1 MVSLRIPLDR
11 LHADGANGGDHMV
24 VILAEGAANKR
35 RTSPCERLELIVA
48 GIHIFDDL
56 LRRQRI
62 VVVVCVG
69 MVHQL
74 AAAVYDGLGLL
85 RILVRSV
92 ADHEKGRLDAVV
104 REYIQDLL
112 RVVRPPMR
120 HQRKCCTP
128 SDRVPRSRWAAGAS
142 QLTSARQRTHS
153 QHRKWLPQPAAQ
165 RQLSVFCAA
174 GQEIAAAAPP
184 SSRASLSA

>member
-1 MVSLRIPLDR
+1 
-11 LHADGANGGDHMV
+11 MV

-85 RILVRSV
+85 RILVRPV
-92 ADHEKGRLDAVV
+92 ADDEKGCRD
-104 REYIQDLL
+104 
-112 RVVRPPMR
+112 M
-120 HQRKCCTP
+120 
-128 SDRVPRSRWAAGAS
+128 
-142 QLTSARQRTHS
+142 
-153 QHRKWLPQPAAQ
+153 
-165 RQLSVFCAA
+165 VFFQCFQNGRCAA
-174 GQEIAAAAPP
+174 VFISGVEGQIDDGLGGIAYIE
-184 SSRASLSA
+184 SIKIF

>member
-1 MVSLRIPLDR
+1 
-11 LHADGANGGDHMV
+11 MV

-35 RTSPCERLELIVA
+35 RTNPCERLELIVA

-112 RVVRPPMR
+112 RVVRPPCGI
-120 HQRKCCTP
+120 KGN
-128 SDRVPRSRWAAGAS
+128 AAHLLIAFHAVDG
-142 QLTSARQRTHS
+142 QLARRN
-153 QHRKWLPQPAAQ
+153 
-165 RQLSVFCAA
+165 
-174 GQEIAAAAPP
+174 
-184 SSRASLSA
+184 

>member
-1 MVSLRIPLDR
+1 
-11 LHADGANGGDHMV
+11 MV

-74 AAAVYDGLGLL
+74 AAAVYDRLGLL
-85 RILVRSV
+85 RVLIRPV
-92 ADHEKGRLDAVV
+92 AHDEKRALHTVVGQHIQNALCVV
-104 REYIQDLL
+104 RA
-112 RVVRPPMR
+112 
-120 HQRKCCTP
+120 
-128 SDRVPRSRWAAGAS
+128 PRSIERDAANFLVTLNAVN
-142 QLTSARQRTHS
+142 
-153 QHRKWLPQPAAQ
+153 
-165 RQLSVFCAA
+165 RQL
-174 GQEIAAAAPP
+174 P
-184 SSRASLSA
+184 RRN

>member
-1 MVSLRIPLDR
+1 
-11 LHADGANGGDHMV
+11 MV

-85 RILVRSV
+85 RILVRPV

-120 HQRKCCTP
+120 HQRKCCIP

-142 QLTSARQRTHS
+142 QLTPARQRAHS

-165 RQLSVFCAA
+165 RQLSVF
-174 GQEIAAAAPP
+174 APQDKK
-184 SSRASLSA
+184 SRPRRLPLPALLSPLKIQKHPHILPILFW

>member
-1 MVSLRIPLDR
+1 
-11 LHADGANGGDHMV
+11 MV
-24 VILAEGAANKR
+24 VVLAEGAANKR

-85 RILVRSV
+85 RILVRPV
-92 ADHEKGRLDAVV
+92 AGHEKGRLDAVV

-112 RVVRPPMR
+112 CVVRPPCGI
-120 HQRKCCTP
+120 KGN
-128 SDRVPRSRWAAGAS
+128 AAHLLIAFHAVDG
-142 QLTSARQRTHS
+142 QLARRN
-153 QHRKWLPQPAAQ
+153 
-165 RQLSVFCAA
+165 
-174 GQEIAAAAPP
+174 
-184 SSRASLSA
+184 

>member
-1 MVSLRIPLDR
+1 
-11 LHADGANGGDHMV
+11 MV

-56 LRRQRI
+56 LRRQKI

-85 RILVRSV
+85 RMLVRPV

-104 REYIQDLL
+104 CEYIQDLL

-142 QLTSARQRTHS
+142 
-153 QHRKWLPQPAAQ
+153 
-165 RQLSVFCAA
+165 
-174 GQEIAAAAPP
+174 
-184 SSRASLSA
+184 

>member
-1 MVSLRIPLDR
+1 
-11 LHADGANGGDHMV
+11 MV

-74 AAAVYDGLGLL
+74 AAAVYDGLGLTGCWSAQL
-85 RILVRSV
+85 PTTKKV
-92 ADHEKGRLDAVV
+92 ALM
-104 REYIQDLL
+104 
-112 RVVRPPMR
+112 P
-120 HQRKCCTP
+120 
-128 SDRVPRSRWAAGAS
+128 
-142 QLTSARQRTHS
+142 
-153 QHRKWLPQPAAQ
+153 
-165 RQLSVFCAA
+165 
-174 GQEIAAAAPP
+174 
-184 SSRASLSA
+184 

>member
-1 MVSLRIPLDR
+1 
-11 LHADGANGGDHMV
+11 MV

-112 RVVRPPMR
+112 RVVRPPGGVER
-120 HQRKCCTP
+120 
-128 SDRVPRSRWAAGAS
+128 DAAHLLVALDAVDG
-142 QLTSARQRTHS
+142 QLARRN
-153 QHRKWLPQPAAQ
+153 
-165 RQLSVFCAA
+165 
-174 GQEIAAAAPP
+174 
-184 SSRASLSA
+184 

>member
-1 MVSLRIPLDR
+1 
-11 LHADGANGGDHMV
+11 MV

-85 RILVRSV
+85 RILVRPV
-92 ADHEKGRLDAVV
+92 ADHEKGRLDAALLQRVEKVKRIVARAVV
-104 REYIQDLL
+104 KRNGHQLCAAVLFVFRRKGRE
-112 RVVRPPMR
+112 R
-120 HQRKCCTP
+120 QRKRKNGTERQTKYRTEFMLHGVAFFQFITP
-128 SDRVPRSRWAAGAS
+128 FYHFRRVPATLKGKIKKLRRKRTLRFHGAS
-142 QLTSARQRTHS
+142 SY
-153 QHRKWLPQPAAQ
+153 
-165 RQLSVFCAA
+165 F
-174 GQEIAAAAPP
+174 G
-184 SSRASLSA
+184 